1 MLSLC
6 DTGIP
11 ADEGTVGKAGFEPAS
26 LKRTI
31 TPCFCSATHYTER
44 PTHWATSPGCTAAAS
59 ALCYVDFA
67 VLHRPPPPHW
77 YFTWFQ
83 LPSAVLTDG
92 GGEDLIYYIIKAL
105 LTSLPVQQG
114 KAQQSFLC
122 VSLTSPLWGAC
133 SQNEKTRK
141 IRAAEILEIH
151 ILFVDITA
159 WAVYCQLPRP
169 LFEN

>member
-1 MLSLC
+1 MKERWTAVESNHHQ
-6 DTGIP
+6 P
-11 ADEGTVGKAGFEPAS
+11 RAS
-26 LKRTI
+26 STRGH
-31 TPCFCSATHYTER
+31 SAIEL
-44 PTHWATSPGCTAAAS
+44 AARVA
-59 ALCYVDFA
+59 AIVF
-67 VLHRPPPPHW
+67 
-77 YFTWFQ
+77 
-83 LPSAVLTDG
+83 TDG
-92 GGEDLIYYIIKAL
+92 RRRRFDLLHIKAL

-169 LFEN
+169 LFENGSHTRDFHPVGTP